1 MADDKQ
7 KGNATGFSGLSTL
20 VSDVEDSRPASEPAP
35 EVAPPPP
42 SNPPPPEPPPTSAE
56 EAPVAPAAPQPPKK
70 KSDNSSD
77 VTTGKW
83 MVGIGLGIGLLLII
97 FVNSAKHESSRST
110 TPPVAQT
117 PAKAAP
123 VYQPPPPA
131 PVTPR
136 QQPVQE
142 AVIQR
147 SAASESVDVLGQQVV
162 FSNPSGYCTP
172 GKSAREVE
180 LMDLAR
186 RSLGEGSRLLHAAVR
201 CSELEDYREGR
212 RDMLDHWL
220 QIQLLGPKGNFQ
232 RIEMPREA
240 FLSSLSKSS
249 PRVNAAEL
257 NQRLKASFDSSD
269 ISLSDMKVEPIG
281 RDGNAVYFSMRMNM
295 SVGET
300 SRPISGIS
308 GITLGRRL
316 ARGGS
321 DDVGRIGETRREG
334 SWASTFC
341 CRTHWRSDRFGHQ
354 LRTHLHGQSSGN
366 HEGDSIPCAAGRGE
380 SPDHAFVHRRRS
392 ASDSSAQPIEKQ
404 HRYPITRK
412 GTASGL

>member
-1 MADDKQ
+1 ME
-7 KGNATGFSGLSTL
+7 G
-20 VSDVEDSRPASEPAP
+20 R
-35 EVAPPPP
+35 
-42 SNPPPPEPPPTSAE
+42 
-56 EAPVAPAAPQPPKK
+56 
-70 KSDNSSD
+70 
-77 VTTGKW
+77 
-83 MVGIGLGIGLLLII
+83 IGLGVGLLLII
-97 FVNSAKHESSRST
+97 FVNSSKHEHTRSA
-110 TPPVAQT
+110 TPPVAQAPT
-117 PAKAAP
+117 TAVPA
-123 VYQPPPPA
+123 YQPPHTPSI
-131 PVTPR
+131 TPR
-136 QQPVQE
+136 QKPAQE

-147 SAASESVDVLGQQVV
+147 SAATESVDVLGQQVM

-180 LMDLAR
+180 LMGLAR

-308 GITLGRRL
+308 GITLLNSLPLSVNVYEGTGSPQSRGRL
-316 ARGGS
+316 QAVQQELLNS
-321 DDVGRIGETRREG
+321 LLTE
-334 SWASTFC
+334 
-341 CRTHWRSDRFGHQ
+341 
-354 LRTHLHGQSSGN
+354 N
-366 HEGDSIPCAAGRGE
+366 
-380 SPDHAFVHRRRS
+380 
-392 ASDSSAQPIEKQ
+392 
-404 HRYPITRK
+404 
-412 GTASGL
+412 